1 MVEGTFF
8 VPTLSQLDAIRE
20 ILTSNGRTLV
30 QGALAWIWARSE
42 NTIPIPG
49 FKTVAQ
55 VEENA
60 TAIELGPLTTAQ
72 MKEIDSLLGR

>member
-1 MVEGTFF
+1 LEK
-8 VPTLSQLDAIRE
+8 IRE
-20 ILTSNGRTLV
+20 ILTSDGRTLI

-42 NTIPIPG
+42 KTIPIPG

-55 VEENA
+55 VEENVKA
-60 TAIELGPLTTAQ
+60 MQFGPLTAEQ